1 MKAREW
7 QKYLEE
13 QRRLHGKVLFTVT
26 ELANVAATSRN
37 ALNVEL
43 SRLRR
48 QGMIAK
54 YAHGRYGLPNAI
66 TPETLLPAMDSRAYI
81 TGSYALHMHN
91 LITQVPSRITCFTD
105 RRSPRARER
114 DTPVGRF
121 VFIRV
126 RSRVYAS
133 PPGGVVASPA
143 QALCDFV
150 YVTRRQGV
158 SPEGLVTFRGLAEE
172 GLPELDS
179 ILSRYPAT
187 VQRHVRS
194 LAASGGRPL
203 ARPAGRSAT

>member
-1 MKAREW
+1 MKARKW
-7 QKYLEE
+7 QRCLEE

-26 ELANVAATSRN
+26 ELANVAATSRS

-43 SRLRR
+43 ARLRR
-48 QGMIAK
+48 QGVIEK
-54 YAHGRYGLPNAI
+54 YAHGWYGLPDAI
-66 TPETLLPAMDSRAYI
+66 TPETLLLAMDPRAYV
-81 TGSYALHMHN
+81 TGSYALHMNN

-121 VFIRV
+121 VFICV
-126 RSRVYAS
+126 RSRVYA
-133 PPGGVVASPA
+133 PPAGGNVASPA

-158 SPEGLVTFRGLAEE
+158 SPEGVVTFRRLEE
-172 GLPELDS
+172 RVVPELDS
-179 ILSRYPAT
+179 ILDRYPVA

-194 LAASGGRPL
+194 IVAGAASRRVVP
-203 ARPAGRSAT
+203 